1 MHNLLIYI
9 ESEQGATI
17 CSCNVSRETS
27 PSNLIPAKRDDMPG
41 FMNIKQLEA
50 FVAVA
55 DLGSFRK
62 AAERLGTTQPNIST
76 RIAALESRLN
86 VSLMERDAGSV
97 RLTPKG
103 ADLLHR
109 ARDVLRAA
117 EDFVA
122 AADDGA
128 LFEGV
133 IRLGVTEM
141 IVHSWLHKFLQSLK
155 QMYPNVI
162 VELNVDLSVNLTRAL
177 FDHSIDLAFQS
188 GPLGLRNTS
197 GEVELDEY
205 AYAWVASP
213 SLGIDA
219 DKTVLDDL
227 IAFPLLIQARGTLPY
242 QQLAQHLA
250 AEDARR
256 ARLAPS
262 TSMSAGLQMAVEGL
276 GVACMPEAMV
286 ADQVEAGALVRLNY
300 DWTPEPLRFLA
311 RYHAESAAIYVKEA
325 AALAARI
332 ARPELA

>member
-1 MHNLLIYI
+1 
-9 ESEQGATI
+9 
-17 CSCNVSRETS
+17 
-27 PSNLIPAKRDDMPG
+27 
-41 FMNIKQLEA
+41 MNIKHLEA

-55 DLGSFRK
+55 DLGGFRK

-76 RIAALESRLN
+76 RIAALEDRLG
-86 VSLMERDAGSV
+86 VTLMERDAGSV

-103 ADLLHR
+103 TEMLRR
-109 ARDVLRAA
+109 AREALRAF

-141 IVHSWLHKFLQSLK
+141 IAHSWLHEFLQSLK
-155 QMYPNVI
+155 QIYPNVI
-162 VELNVDLSVNLTRAL
+162 VELNVDLSVNLTRML

-188 GPLGLRNTS
+188 GPLGLRNAS

-213 SLGIDA
+213 ALGIDA
-219 DKTVLDDL
+219 AKPQLADL

-242 QQLAQHLA
+242 QQLSDHLA
-250 AEDARR
+250 AHDAQG
-256 ARLAPS
+256 ARLSPS
-262 TSMSAGLQMAVEGL
+262 TSMSAGVQMAIEGL
-276 GVACMPEAMV
+276 GVGCMPEAMV
-286 ADQVEAGALVRLNY
+286 TDQIKSGELVRLDY
-300 DWTPEPLRFLA
+300 GWTPEPLKFLA
-311 RYHAESAAIYVKEA
+311 RYHEESAQIYVREA

-332 ARPELA
+332 ARPLAITN

>member
-1 MHNLLIYI
+1 
-9 ESEQGATI
+9 
-17 CSCNVSRETS
+17 
-27 PSNLIPAKRDDMPG
+27 
-41 FMNIKQLEA
+41 MNIKHLEA

-55 DLGSFRK
+55 DLGGFRK

-76 RIAALESRLN
+76 RIAALEDRLG
-86 VSLMERDAGSV
+86 VKLMERDAGSV

-103 ADLLHR
+103 AEMLR
-109 ARDVLRAA
+109 KAREVLRAF
-117 EDFVA
+117 EGFIA

-141 IVHSWLHKFLQSLK
+141 IAHSWLHDFLQSLK
-155 QMYPNVI
+155 QLYPNVI
-162 VELNVDLSVNLTRAL
+162 VELNVDLSANLTRAL

-188 GPLGLRNTS
+188 GPLGLRNAS

-213 SLGIDA
+213 TLGIA
-219 DKTVLDDL
+219 AAKTTLTDL
-227 IAFPLLIQARGTLPY
+227 TAFPLLIQARGTLPY
-242 QQLAQHLA
+242 QQLAHHLE
-250 AEDARR
+250 AEDARE

-262 TSMSAGLQMAVEGL
+262 TSMSAGVQMAVEGL

-286 ADQVEAGALVRLNY
+286 IDQIEAGALVRLDY
-300 DWTPEPLRFLA
+300 GWTPEPLRFLA

-332 ARPELA
+332 ARPGIG

>member
-1 MHNLLIYI
+1 
-9 ESEQGATI
+9 
-17 CSCNVSRETS
+17 
-27 PSNLIPAKRDDMPG
+27 
-41 FMNIKQLEA
+41 MNIKQLEA

-76 RIAALESRLN
+76 RIAALEDRLG
-86 VSLMERDAGSV
+86 VTLMERDAGSV

-103 ADLLHR
+103 AELLR
-109 ARDVLRAA
+109 KARDVLRAA

-141 IVHSWLHKFLQSLK
+141 IVHSWLHEFLHSLK
-155 QMYPNVI
+155 QIYPNVI

-197 GEVELDEY
+197 GEVALDEY
-205 AYAWVASP
+205 AFVWVASP

-219 DKTVLDDL
+219 EKTTLDDL
-227 IAFPLLIQARGTLPY
+227 VTFPLLIQARGTLPY
-242 QQLAQHLA
+242 QQLAQHIA
-250 AEDARR
+250 AKDARR

-286 ADQVEAGALVRLNY
+286 TDQVEAGALVRLNY
-300 DWTPEPLRFLA
+300 GWTPEPLRFLA

-332 ARPELA
+332 ARPSDTETSGAET

>member
-1 MHNLLIYI
+1 
-9 ESEQGATI
+9 
-17 CSCNVSRETS
+17 
-27 PSNLIPAKRDDMPG
+27 
-41 FMNIKQLEA
+41 MNIKQLEA

-55 DLGSFRK
+55 DLGGFRK
-62 AAERLGTTQPNIST
+62 AADRLGTTQPNIST
-76 RIAALESRLN
+76 RIAALESRLG
-86 VSLMERDAGSV
+86 VTLMERDAGSV
-97 RLTPKG
+97 RLTAKG
-103 ADLLHR
+103 AELLR
-109 ARDVLRAA
+109 KARDVLRAA
-117 EDFVA
+117 EDFIA

-141 IVHSWLHKFLQSLK
+141 IAHSWLHEFLQSLK
-155 QMYPNVI
+155 KMYPNVI

-205 AYAWVASP
+205 AFVWVASP
-213 SLGIDA
+213 SLGINA
-219 DKTVLDDL
+219 GKPALDDL
-227 IAFPLLIQARGTLPY
+227 TAFPLLIQARGTLPY

-250 AEDARR
+250 EKDARG

-286 ADQVEAGALVRLNY
+286 TDQVEAGALVRLNY
-300 DWTPEPLRFLA
+300 GWTPEPLRFLA

-332 ARPELA
+332 ARPEAV

>member
-1 MHNLLIYI
+1 
-9 ESEQGATI
+9 
-17 CSCNVSRETS
+17 
-27 PSNLIPAKRDDMPG
+27 
-41 FMNIKQLEA
+41 MNIKQLEA

-55 DLGSFRK
+55 DLGGFRR

-76 RIAALESRLN
+76 RIAALESRLG
-86 VSLMERDAGSV
+86 VTLMERDAGSV

-103 ADLLHR
+103 AELLR
-109 ARDVLRAA
+109 KAREVLRAA
-117 EDFVA
+117 EDFIA

-141 IVHSWLHKFLQSLK
+141 IAHSWLHEFLQALK
-155 QMYPNVI
+155 QIYPNII

-205 AYAWVASP
+205 AFAWVASP

-219 DKTVLDDL
+219 EKTTLADL

-242 QQLAQHLA
+242 QQLSQHLA
-250 AEDARR
+250 AEDARG
-256 ARLAPS
+256 ARIAPS
-262 TSMSAGLQMAVEGL
+262 TSMSAGLQMAIEGL
-276 GVACMPEAMV
+276 GVACMPKAMV
-286 ADQVEAGALVRLNY
+286 RDQVAAGELTHLNY
-300 DWTPEPLRFLA
+300 DWAPEPLRFMA
-311 RYHAESAAIYVKEA
+311 RYHAESAPIYVKEA
-325 AALAARI
+325 ATLAAQI
-332 ARPELA
+332 ARPNSK

>member
-1 MHNLLIYI
+1 
-9 ESEQGATI
+9 
-17 CSCNVSRETS
+17 
-27 PSNLIPAKRDDMPG
+27 
-41 FMNIKQLEA
+41 MNIKQLEA

-76 RIAALESRLN
+76 RIAALEDRLN
-86 VSLMERDAGSV
+86 VKLMERDAGSV

-103 ADLLHR
+103 AELLR
-109 ARDVLRAA
+109 KARNVLRAA

-141 IVHSWLHKFLQSLK
+141 IAHSWLHEFLQSLK
-155 QMYPNVI
+155 HVYPNVI

-219 DKTVLDDL
+219 ANPSLADL

-242 QQLAQHLA
+242 QQLSQHLA
-250 AEDARR
+250 AQDARA

-262 TSMSAGLQMAVEGL
+262 TSMSAGLQMAIEGL
-276 GVACMPEAMV
+276 GVACLPEAMV
-286 ADQVEAGALVRLNY
+286 IDQVQAGDLVRLNY
-300 DWTPEPLRFLA
+300 RWSPEPLRFLA

-332 ARPELA
+332 ARPKAG